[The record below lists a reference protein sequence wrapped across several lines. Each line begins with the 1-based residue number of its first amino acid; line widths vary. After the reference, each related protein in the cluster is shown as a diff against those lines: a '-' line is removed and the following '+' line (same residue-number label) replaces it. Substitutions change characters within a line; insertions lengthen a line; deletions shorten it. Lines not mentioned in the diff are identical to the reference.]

1 MYDFFFPSF
10 LSILNMFSEII
21 DKQICPIWETPA
33 KVYKPPGLLDGYYV
47 ESESVGFTYKVT
59 GSLDNVLSGCQRP
72 FSQEQ
77 KESLQSWLDQKFNKF
92 LKVRFPSSLDT
103 PCHLSWKLYSG

>member
-1 MYDFFFPSF
+1 M
-10 LSILNMFSEII
+10 LSEII

-33 KVYKPPGLLDGYYV
+33 KVYKPPGLLDGYHV

-77 KESLQSWLDQKFNKF
+77 KESLQSWLDQKVQQVPQGTIPE
-92 LKVRFPSSLDT
+92 LSRDSMPSELEAILGIIS
-103 PCHLSWKLYSG
+103 